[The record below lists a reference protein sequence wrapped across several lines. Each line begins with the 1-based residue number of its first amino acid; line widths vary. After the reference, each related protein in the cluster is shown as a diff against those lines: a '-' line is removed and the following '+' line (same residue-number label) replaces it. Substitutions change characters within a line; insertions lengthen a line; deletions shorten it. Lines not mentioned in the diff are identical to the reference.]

1 MTSNIRTLLLIGTIG
16 KPQKI
21 ANLGDSVEITVLK
34 VHNDRVLFSVRNQI
48 SAQQTI
54 DTTGRIFLR
63 KQDD

>member
-54 DTTGRIFLR
+54 DTTGSIFLR
-63 KQDD
+63 KQAD